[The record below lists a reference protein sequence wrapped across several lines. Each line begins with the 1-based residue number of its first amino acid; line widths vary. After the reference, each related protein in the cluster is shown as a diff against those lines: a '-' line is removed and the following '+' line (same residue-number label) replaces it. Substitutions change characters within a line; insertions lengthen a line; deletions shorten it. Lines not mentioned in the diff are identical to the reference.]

1 MIYVGYQGVGKSSIA
16 GKNGCIDLESGN
28 FWIDGE
34 RPNDW
39 YKIYVNIAEHLSR
52 QGYNVFISSHKIV
65 RCELANRGIEY
76 CTIAPAPEL
85 KGKWLNRLHE
95 RYVKT
100 GLEKDYKAL
109 MNAKECYVEN
119 VLSLIYDDDSVMSI
133 LILSTDYDLYE
144 ETFNL
149 AKEYDHKSIRIL

>member
-1 MIYVGYQGVGKSSIA
+1 MIYVGYQGIGKSSIA

-34 RPNDW
+34 RPNNW
-39 YKIYVNIAEHLSR
+39 YKMYVNIAEHLSI
-52 QGYNVFISSHKIV
+52 QGYMVFISSHKIV
-65 RCELANRGIEY
+65 REELANRGIAY

-85 KGKWLNRLHE
+85 KDKWIDRLQK
-95 RYVKT
+95 RYDKT

-109 MNAKECYVEN
+109 MNAKDCYEEN
-119 VLSLIYDDDSVMSI
+119 VLSLIYDADSVMSI

-144 ETFNL
+144 ETFAL
-149 AKEYDHKSIRIL
+149 AKEYDKKSIRIL

>member
-34 RPNDW
+34 RPNNW
-39 YKIYVNIAEHLSR
+39 YKIYANIAEHLSR

-65 RCELANRGIEY
+65 RRELANRGIEY

-85 KGKWLNRLHE
+85 KDKWIDRLQK
-95 RYVKT
+95 RYDQT

-109 MNAKECYVEN
+109 MNAKDCYGEN
-119 VLSLIYDDDSVMSI
+119 VLDLINDDKSVMSV
-133 LILSTDYDLYE
+133 LILSADYDLYE
-144 ETFNL
+144 EINEL
-149 AKEYDHKSIRIL
+149 SKQYNNKSIRIL

>member
-34 RPNDW
+34 RSNNW
-39 YKIYVNIAEHLSR
+39 YKIYVNIAEHLSS
-52 QGYNVFISSHKIV
+52 QGYNVFISSHKVV
-65 RCELANRGIEY
+65 RDELANRGIEY

-85 KGKWLNRLHE
+85 KDKWIDRLQK
-95 RYVKT
+95 RYDKT

-109 MNAKECYVEN
+109 MNAKDCYEEN
-119 VLSLIYDDDSVMSI
+119 VLDLINDDSSVMSV
-133 LILSTDYDLYE
+133 LILSADYDLYE
-144 ETFNL
+144 EIIEL
-149 AKEYDHKSIRIL
+149 GKEYDNKSVRML